1 MAPISDHHIPGR
13 NAIVSSKQTKPPRRS
28 GWRVALP
35 GGPSPANVIAGL
47 ALFVALGGTAAAA
60 VTLDRDSVGSVQIRK
75 DAVRSPEIANDAVRS
90 PEISSGAVRSSEIR
104 DASIRAADMSTGART
119 ALRGE
124 LKVTEDEN
132 ADHLT
137 VPMCEGSDLSACP
150 NRVELALASAAES
163 SRHANPPPTQPT
175 EPAPGPQVPE
185 TGRNWLIQARVH
197 VSIARTSLEQQPP
210 SGVANRCGLV
220 DTSAPAGPRAVLDE
234 TQVGEAVRPSSENI
248 ALSAVVPKRL
258 RNPSVALR
266 CTSQSGDRVTASFI
280 KITAMTVGTV
290 AGE

>member
-1 MAPISDHHIPGR
+1 VFFKETNPHR
-13 NAIVSSKQTKPPRRS
+13 RPRR
-28 GWRVALP
+28 RVAASGRP
-35 GGPSPANVIAGL
+35 GYANVIAGL

-60 VTLDRDSVGSVQIRK
+60 ATLDRDSVGPAQIRK

-90 PEISSGAVRSSEIR
+90 PEISTGAVRSSEIR

-119 ALRGE
+119 VLRGE

-137 VPMCEGSDLSACP
+137 VPLCEGSDLSACP
-150 NRVELALASAAES
+150 NRVELALASDAEL
-163 SRHANPPPTQPT
+163 SRQANPPPTQPT
-175 EPAPGPQVPE
+175 EPGPQVPE

-197 VSIARTSLEQQPP
+197 VAIARTPLEQDSL

-266 CTSQSGDRVTASFI
+266 CTSQTGDRVTASFI
-280 KITAMTVGTV
+280 KITALTVGTV
-290 AGE
+290 TGD

>member
-1 MAPISDHHIPGR
+1 MFGTR
-13 NAIVSSKQTKPPRRS
+13 NS
-28 GWRVALP
+28 
-35 GGPSPANVIAGL
+35 ANVIACL
-47 ALFVALGGTAAAA
+47 ALFVAMGGSAAAA
-60 VTLDRDSVGSVQIRK
+60 VTLDRDSVGPVQIRK
-75 DAVRSPEIANDAVRS
+75 DAVRS

-104 DASIRAADMSTGART
+104 DAGIRAVDMSAGALT

-132 ADHLT
+132 ADHLA
-137 VPMCEGSDLSACP
+137 VPLCDGTDLSACP

-163 SRHANPPPTQPT
+163 SRQANPPPTQPT
-175 EPAPGPQVPE
+175 GPAPGPQVPE

-197 VSIARTSLEQQPP
+197 VSITRAPLEQQPR

-220 DTSAPAGPRAVLDE
+220 DTTATATREAVLDE
-234 TQVGEAVRPSSENI
+234 TEVGKTVGPSSENI

-266 CTSQSGDRVTASFI
+266 CTSQAGDRVTAGFI
-280 KITAMTVGTV
+280 KITALTVGSVQSLTQR
-290 AGE
+290 

>member
-1 MAPISDHHIPGR
+1 MFGHTNPH
-13 NAIVSSKQTKPPRRS
+13 RRS
-28 GWRVALP
+28 RRR
-35 GGPSPANVIAGL
+35 PSSANVIAGV
-47 ALFVALGGTAAAA
+47 ALFVALGGTATAAA
-60 VTLDRDSVGSVQIRK
+60 TLDRDSVGSPQIRK

-104 DASIRAADMSTGART
+104 DAGIKAADISTGART

-137 VPMCEGSDLSACP
+137 VPTCPGSDLSACP
-150 NRVELALASAAES
+150 NRVELALTSAAES
-163 SRHANPPPTQPT
+163 SRQAGRAPTLPDG
-175 EPAPGPQVPE
+175 PAPGTQIPE
-185 TGRNWLIQARVH
+185 TGQNWLIQARLH
-197 VSIARTSLEQQPP
+197 VAIGHRPLEEPQ

-220 DTSAPAGPRAVLDE
+220 DTNATAARKAVLDE
-234 TQVGEAVRPSSENI
+234 TQVGATAGPSSETI

-266 CTSQSGDRVTASFI
+266 CTSQTGDRVTASFI
-280 KITAMTVGTV
+280 KITALTVGTV
-290 AGE
+290 TGA